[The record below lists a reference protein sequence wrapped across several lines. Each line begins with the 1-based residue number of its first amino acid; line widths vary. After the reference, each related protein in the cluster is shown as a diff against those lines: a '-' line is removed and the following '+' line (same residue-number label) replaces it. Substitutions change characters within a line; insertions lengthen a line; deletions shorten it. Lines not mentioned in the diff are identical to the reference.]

1 MQKSIGTVHSFQR
14 LFIALINS
22 IQDLYVN
29 EVNMYNEYVYSG
41 VYISCFF
48 YVNNRKGLKK

>member
-22 IQDLYVN
+22 IQD
-29 EVNMYNEYVYSG
+29 EVNMYNEYIYSG

-48 YVNNRKGLKK
+48 YVNNRKG